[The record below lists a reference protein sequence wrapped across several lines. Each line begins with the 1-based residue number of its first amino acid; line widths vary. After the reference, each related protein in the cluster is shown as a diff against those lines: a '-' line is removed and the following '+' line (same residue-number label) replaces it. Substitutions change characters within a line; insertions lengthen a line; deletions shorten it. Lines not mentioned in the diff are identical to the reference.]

1 MKWKVEITQI
11 VDAPDTYTAEQVREA
26 VARQFGT
33 EVVRV
38 EQVGDATVPA
48 DEDNITSTNDETNTT
63 T

>member
-1 MKWKVEITQI
+1 MKWKIEITQI
-11 VDAPDTYTAEQVREA
+11 VDAPDTYTEEQVRQS
-26 VARQFGT
+26 VMWQFGT

-48 DEDNITSTNDETNTT
+48 NEDNTTSINDETNTT

>member
-11 VDAPDTYTAEQVREA
+11 VDAPDTYTAEQVRQT
-26 VARQFGT
+26 VTQQFGT

-38 EQVGDATVPA
+38 EQVVEGEIDTTPSC
-48 DEDNITSTNDETNTT
+48 DEINTT